1 VIDDA
6 PKVRPIA
13 KSFLPHQMDIAGG
26 GGTGIMRGV
35 KPRKARPVA
44 NIRTVLTTISPLF
57 SDILEQLIGGHVDL
71 DIVAKTDT
79 RDRLEERL
87 RAIGPDLVL
96 IGLYHGEADE
106 IAHSL
111 LAAAPLAKVI
121 AFSTDGRHAYVYER
135 HAHRTALI
143 DFTPDGLVKAISG
156 I

>member
-1 VIDDA
+1 
-6 PKVRPIA
+6 
-13 KSFLPHQMDIAGG
+13 MDIAGVAARGIIRG
-26 GGTGIMRGV
+26 GI
-35 KPRKARPVA
+35 PRQARPVA

-71 DIVAKTDT
+71 DIVAKIDT
-79 RDRLEERL
+79 RDRLEEGL

-111 LAAAPLAKVI
+111 LAAAQLPKVI
-121 AFSTDGRHAYVYER
+121 AFSTDGRHAYVHER
-135 HAHRTALI
+135 PAHRTALI
-143 DFTPDGLVKAISG
+143 DVTPDGLVKAISG

>member
-1 VIDDA
+1 
-6 PKVRPIA
+6 
-13 KSFLPHQMDIAGG
+13 MDIARVAAR
-26 GGTGIMRGV
+26 GIIRGSIPKKV
-35 KPRKARPVA
+35 RPVA

-121 AFSTDGRHAYVYER
+121 AFSTDGRHAYVHER
-135 HAHRTALI
+135 RAHRTALI
-143 DFTPDGLVKAISG
+143 DFTPDGLVKAITE

>member
-1 VIDDA
+1 
-6 PKVRPIA
+6 
-13 KSFLPHQMDIAGG
+13 M
-26 GGTGIMRGV
+26 
-35 KPRKARPVA
+35 A

-71 DIVAKTDT
+71 DLVAKIDT

-96 IGLYHGEADE
+96 IGLYHGESDE

-111 LAAAPLAKVI
+111 LAAAQLAKVI
-121 AFSTDGRHAYVYER
+121 AFSTDGRHAYVHER
-135 HAHRTALI
+135 PAHRTALI
-143 DFTPDGLVKAISG
+143 DVTPDGLVKAISG